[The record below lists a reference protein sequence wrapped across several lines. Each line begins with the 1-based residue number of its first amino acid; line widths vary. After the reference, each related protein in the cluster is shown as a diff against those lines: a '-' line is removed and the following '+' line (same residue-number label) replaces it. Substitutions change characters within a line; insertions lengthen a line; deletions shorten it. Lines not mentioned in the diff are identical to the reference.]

1 MLAKD
6 FPNLQKDF
14 VAYETFRRKWRYLF
28 AYAGVKAAHS
38 RKPGSGRDYSDRS
51 GLPRGPKASRGL
63 ARQDFETPPDYRA
76 EGTVAEMLP
85 ELVA

>member
-28 AYAGVKAAHS
+28 AYAGAGFAGGYITCHMITFIRQVGPTNISRVHS
-38 RKPGSGRDYSDRS
+38 AQS
-51 GLPRGPKASRGL
+51 
-63 ARQDFETPPDYRA
+63 F
-76 EGTVAEMLP
+76 
-85 ELVA
+85 